1 MSDTFRAIQL
11 TKTDDGQASN
21 IVDLTEN
28 DLMDGDVTVEV
39 THSTI
44 NYKDGLAMTGA
55 APVVRTWPII
65 PGIDFVGTVT
75 KSEHGSWKAG
85 DKVVLN
91 GWGVG
96 ETHFGGY
103 SQRARVKG
111 DWLVA
116 LPDGISPERAMAI
129 GTAGYTSMLSVLG
142 LERQGITPDD
152 GDILVTGA
160 AGGVGSVAIALLA
173 KLGYRVIAST
183 GRASEADYLK
193 GLGAAEIIDREELS
207 GDGRPMGKERWAG
220 AVDAVGSKTLANVLS
235 MTKYGGAVT
244 ACGLAQGM
252 DLPSSV
258 MPFILR
264 GVQLIGIDSVMAPIA
279 KRQEAWNRL
288 ATDLDMAKLDAMTET
303 VGLGDV
309 AAVAPKILAGQV
321 RGRVVV
327 DVNA

>member
-116 LPDGISPERAMAI
+116 LPDGISPERSMAI